1 MKTLSALSLLLVSA
15 RGNVRLPVPLTA
27 HLLAVLVAH
36 TAGAPEAVRSVY
48 ERHHDDTESSQQAG
62 QARQDILSDVNAGL
76 VVLSFLAAM
85 AGSLVVPIMT
95 RSMARLVT
103 GTAELPEV
111 ELSSDIPLA
120 EEAQSEG
127 EEEEEMATTK
137 VRRSTSNKYLEIK

>member
-15 RGNVRLPVPLTA
+15 RGNVPLPVPLTG

-36 TAGAPEAVRSVY
+36 TAGAPEALRSGY
-48 ERHHDDTESSQQAG
+48 ETHHDDTESSQQAG

-85 AGSLVVPIMT
+85 AGSLVAPIMT

-103 GTAELPEV
+103 GTAELPVV

>member
-15 RGNVRLPVPLTA
+15 RGNVPLPVPLTG

-36 TAGAPEAVRSVY
+36 TAGDPEAVRSVY
-48 ERHHDDTESSQQAG
+48 ERHHDDPDSSQQAG

-85 AGSLVVPIMT
+85 AGSLVAPIMT

>member
-15 RGNVRLPVPLTA
+15 RGNVRLPVPLTG

-48 ERHHDDTESSQQAG
+48 ERHHDNTESSQQAG
-62 QARQDILSDVNAGL
+62 HARQDILSDVNAGL

-85 AGSLVVPIMT
+85 AGSLVAPIMT

-103 GTAELPEV
+103 GTAELPQV
-111 ELSSDIPLA
+111 ELSSDFPLA

-127 EEEEEMATTK
+127 KEEEEMATTK